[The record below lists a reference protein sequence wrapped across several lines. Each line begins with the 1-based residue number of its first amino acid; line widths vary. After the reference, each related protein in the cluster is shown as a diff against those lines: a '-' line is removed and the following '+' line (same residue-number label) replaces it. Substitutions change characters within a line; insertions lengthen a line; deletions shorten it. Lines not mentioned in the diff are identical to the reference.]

1 MKSTNLRLQF
11 GMERKTFFATNEK
24 VRNYRSDDIGLYILS
39 KLPLKSLKRF
49 ECVHRAWSLLYKNTH
64 FMNMFLN
71 NFLFNLNCCSYYY
84 GASLLYSYS
93 WMNPIIKMFFYS
105 LYFPLANQFDF
116 RIFGVVSIND
126 ILSPWIWSFGRNYT
140 VEPDYRGNQ
149 GILSQVELI
158 ESSILDDAT
167 IFFVG
172 NDATN
177 SVDVCIFFSNLHGF
191 GYDHVINDYKVV

>member
-1 MKSTNLRLQF
+1 MCFFFPLQGQSIKNTSGVLQGLLLISKPICLSETFVSGINCVGMKSTNLRLQF

-93 WMNPIIKMFFYS
+93 
-105 LYFPLANQFDF
+105 
-116 RIFGVVSIND
+116 
-126 ILSPWIWSFGRNYT
+126 
-140 VEPDYRGNQ
+140 
-149 GILSQVELI
+149 
-158 ESSILDDAT
+158 
-167 IFFVG
+167 
-172 NDATN
+172 
-177 SVDVCIFFSNLHGF
+177 
-191 GYDHVINDYKVV
+191 